1 MSAWQNQPSVAQL
14 SNHSLPGA
22 DALFDP
28 IGAGVFGHRSGCS
41 AWNNEWRYKR
51 LSEMPD
57 PIQEFMEEYIPQFVP
72 LELRHHIDYFFDI
85 YDAEEKGIRL

>member
-41 AWNNEWRYKR
+41 AHSNPRSAVERAR
-51 LSEMPD
+51 RPLLVAFRAILSGYCFCLGSTDEVVSE
-57 PIQEFMEEYIPQFVP
+57 QVGFERFMVNLF
-72 LELRHHIDYFFDI
+72 
-85 YDAEEKGIRL
+85 K